1 MATETYQ
8 LAIEGIAGTS
18 YNQVIMHFTG
28 VGVSSG
34 DTLAAGESLNLG
46 FDASLRALWLATLPP
61 DYLLTMLASR
71 RVSAVPSATAVE
83 SEVAGGYAGTLG
95 TQCTALQTCPSV
107 FLVPTMGT
115 KSGGKI
121 FWPCIPQGQLIDS
134 VYQAAWK
141 TAVDA
146 FIAAAVA
153 GFTQAGITWTLAIW
167 SRKTQSASTVAG
179 HNFSPVIGFQG
190 KRRKPAGAV
199 S

>member
-1 MATETYQ
+1 MATEVYQ
-8 LAIEGIAGTS
+8 LGVEGIVGTS
-18 YNQVIMHFTG
+18 YVECVLHFQG

-61 DYLLTMLASR
+61 NYLLTRLCSR

-83 SEVAGGYAGTLG
+83 SEVAGGYTGTRG
-95 TQCTALQTCPSV
+95 TQSTGLQTCPSV

-121 FWPCIPQGQLIDS
+121 FWPAIPQGDLNDS
-134 VYQAAWK
+134 SYAAGWK

-153 GFTQAGITWTLAIW
+153 GFTQAGITWTLCIW
-167 SRKTQSASTVAG
+167 SRKHGSASTVAG